1 MKSKAANQKRFNHL
15 KLVKSTEMVDL
26 SLINLDES
34 VQSRT
39 GFNQQTIDEYIAG
52 WNKGDKFPPVDLYF
66 DGQTYW
72 VGDGFHRIKS
82 RLEANLRGNK
92 IEAIVHNG
100 SRRDA
105 ILHSVGANSAHGLR
119 RTNEDKRHAVEILLR
134 DKEWSQWS
142 NREIARQADVSEFLV
157 RSTRKANRD
166 LNADEVTERLVQR
179 NGKVFTQKIGNI
191 GKSQK
196 AQQTINPISSVQQEQ
211 VSSIFEISKIESVIS
226 PPMGIERVTGYSW
239 DYVRALLTRAL
250 ISSPTETQK
259 FLFRSCWNKAFG
271 WNVE

>member
-1 MKSKAANQKRFNHL
+1 MKPKSSKSKGFNHL

-39 GFNQQTIDEYIAG
+39 GFDQQTITKYIEA
-52 WNKGDKFPPVDLYF
+52 WDKDDKFPPVDLYF

-72 VGDGFHRIKS
+72 VGDGFHRIQS
-82 RLEANLRGNK
+82 RLEANVRGNK
-92 IEAIVHNG
+92 IEAIIHSG
-100 SRRDA
+100 DRRDA
-105 ILHSVGANSAHGLR
+105 ILHSVGANSKHGLR

-134 DKEWSQWS
+134 DPEWSQWS

-166 LNADEVTERLVQR
+166 LNADETTERLVER
-179 NGKVFTQKIGNI
+179 NGKIFRQKIGNI

-196 AQQTINPISSVQQEQ
+196 AQQTINPISPVQQEQ
-211 VSSIFEISKIESVIS
+211 VSSIFETSKIESVIS
-226 PPMGIERVTGYSW
+226 PPMGIDKVTGYSW
-239 DYVRALLTRAL
+239 DYARALLTRAL
-250 ISSPTETQK
+250 ILSPAQTQNV
-259 FLFRSCWNKAFG
+259 LFRSCWNKAFG

>member
-1 MKSKAANQKRFNHL
+1 MKQKLSKSKGFNHL
-15 KLVKSTEMVDL
+15 KLVKSAEMVDL

-39 GFNQQTIDEYIAG
+39 GFDQQTIDEYIEA

-66 DGQTYW
+66 DGSTYW

-82 RLEANLRGNK
+82 RLEANIRGNK
-92 IEAIVHNG
+92 IEAFVHHG
-100 SRRDA
+100 DRREA
-105 ILHSVGANSAHGLR
+105 ILHSVGANVKHGLR

-157 RSTRKANRD
+157 RSTRKAIRD
-166 LNADEVTERLVQR
+166 LNADEVTERLVER
-179 NGKVFTQKIGNI
+179 NGKVYSQKVGNI

-226 PPMGIERVTGYSW
+226 PPMGIDRVTGYSW
-239 DYVRALLTRAL
+239 DYARALLTRAL
-250 ISSPTETQK
+250 ISSPAETQNV
-259 FLFRSCWNKAFG
+259 LFRSCWNKAFG
-271 WNVE
+271 WQSE